1 MAAASVFRKYPGNWQ
16 VFMEDEASPG
26 RFNLITEQPTRP
38 VGESLEDILMAPSL
52 AQEAGAPRHLPLM
65 TRSPLL

>member
-1 MAAASVFRKYPGNWQ
+1 
-16 VFMEDEASPG
+16 MEDEASPG